1 MASLVRALQ
10 LEWKCSGRKSSHGF
24 TAKSHFGGEGSQY
37 FEPPHIQYIS
47 LRKQVLDIIE
57 TYVAEATGEMVRFG
71 EVNTILDPISKEHEG
86 WTFEAI
92 KT

>member
-1 MASLVRALQ
+1 M
-10 LEWKCSGRKSSHGF
+10 
-24 TAKSHFGGEGSQY
+24 
-37 FEPPHIQYIS
+37 
-47 LRKQVLDIIE
+47 LDIIE